1 MILPKGAN
9 CNFERIQTSLI
20 MRNYAL
26 VLCFVVLA
34 CACNNQTDEKKPVD
48 ATISSGASCYQWT
61 NNKDTV
67 TLSISEMN
75 GNISGTLI
83 YSFFEKDR
91 NTGTLTGEL
100 KDDLLV
106 ADYSFISE
114 GTASVRQ
121 VAFKRQGDEW
131 IEAHGE
137 AEEKDGKTVFKN
149 LDSLDFS
156 NPIIL
161 KKSSCK

>member
-1 MILPKGAN
+1 MDKHTYMRVLP
-9 CNFERIQTSLI
+9 
-20 MRNYAL
+20 
-26 VLCFVVLA
+26 FVICLGIIVN
-34 CACNNQTDEKKPVD
+34 ACNNPTSEKQPVE
-48 ATISSGASCYQWT
+48 ATISSGANCYQWT
-61 NNKDTV
+61 NNRDTI

-91 NTGTLTGEL
+91 NTGTISGEL

-131 IEAHGE
+131 VEGHGD
-137 AEEKDGKTVFKN
+137 AEEKDGKTVFKS
-149 LDSLDFS
+149 LDSLNFS
-156 NPIIL
+156 NPVIL
-161 KKSSCK
+161 KKSNCKIE